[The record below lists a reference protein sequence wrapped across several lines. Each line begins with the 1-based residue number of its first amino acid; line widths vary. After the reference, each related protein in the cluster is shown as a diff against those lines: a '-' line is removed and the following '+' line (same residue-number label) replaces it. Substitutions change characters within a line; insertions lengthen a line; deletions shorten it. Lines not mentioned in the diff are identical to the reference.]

1 MVVEEVVVV
10 GRGRIVP
17 LLEKSRTTTVKPSS
31 EGGDSNYRS
40 KAAPRVISAQLHQ
53 QWREGGKEARRDE
66 DMGGREERKWWEGKG
81 EKIEREGGSGRQR
94 ERWR

>member
-1 MVVEEVVVV
+1 MVVEVV

-53 QWREGGKEARRDE
+53 QWREGG
-66 DMGGREERKWWEGKG
+66 
-81 EKIEREGGSGRQR
+81 REGSKEG
-94 ERWR
+94 

>member
-1 MVVEEVVVV
+1 MVEVV

-17 LLEKSRTTTVKPSS
+17 VLEKGRTTTVKPSS
-31 EGGDSNYRS
+31 EGGDSDYRS
-40 KAAPRVISAQLHQ
+40 KAAPRVISAQMHLEPAAAV
-53 QWREGGKEARRDE
+53 EGGKEARRDE

>member
-1 MVVEEVVVV
+1 MVVEVVVVVV

-40 KAAPRVISAQLHQ
+40 KAAPRVISAPLHL
-53 QWREGGKEARRDE
+53 EPAAAVE
-66 DMGGREERKWWEGKG
+66 GGREGSKEG
-81 EKIEREGGSGRQR
+81 
-94 ERWR
+94 